1 MQSHEQTEKFPA
13 QSYKDNVLAD
23 CFADAKEHFLDAYHQ
38 VDLAHAVML
47 GERGIITADEL
58 ATILEALLKL
68 DFAAIREREY
78 DGTFE
83 DLFYLLQQEIA
94 KLCDPD
100 TAGKLHTARSR
111 NDIDVTIYRLHLRQ
125 DVLSLIRSA
134 RDLRKVFL
142 DLAAEHHE
150 TLIPAYTHT
159 QPAQP
164 STMAHFLLAMAENVG
179 RDVKRLRR
187 AFENMNFCPLG
198 SGAITTT
205 GFPIDRHRVAEL
217 LGFSAPTVNSYGSIA
232 SVDYF
237 TETLGATA
245 ALLVNIGKFVQE
257 FLLMAMMEFNAI
269 RLPDGYVQGSS
280 IMPQKRNPVALEHIR
295 AIGSKALGQTL
306 GVITSVHNTP
316 FGDINDVEDDL
327 QPLIYSAM
335 RDATRAT
342 SLFAGTLRSATFNFD
357 VLRKRA
363 GDNYIAV
370 TELADTIVRKENL
383 PFRISHK
390 IVGASVKA
398 AIEAGTDV
406 TYEILQRSA
415 KDILG
420 SDLNLTEE
428 ELMAAV
434 SPENFV
440 SIRTIYGGTAP
451 SETRRALA
459 VELEYA
465 IDDDAWY
472 VSTTDG
478 LKIARENLDRIVRKT
493 VAAKG

>member
-1 MQSHEQTEKFPA
+1 MQSKEQTEKFPA

-47 GERGIITADEL
+47 GDQGIVSEAEL
-58 ATILEALLKL
+58 KEILKALTKL
-68 DFAAIREREY
+68 DFDGIRGREY
-78 DGTFE
+78 DGSFE

-100 TAGKLHTARSR
+100 IAGKLHTARSR

-125 DVLSLIRSA
+125 DCLKLMRSVM
-134 RDLRKVFL
+134 DLRRVFL
-142 DLAAEHHE
+142 DLASQHHE

-179 RDVKRLRR
+179 RDIKRLMR
-187 AFENMNFCPLG
+187 AFENMNYCPLG
-198 SGAITTT
+198 AGAITTT
-205 GFPIDRHRVAEL
+205 GFPINRHRVAEL
-217 LGFSAPTVNSYGSIA
+217 LGFTAPTVNSYGSIA

-237 TETLGATA
+237 TETLGAVA
-245 ALLVNIGKFVQE
+245 ALLVNTGKFAQE

-306 GVITSVHNTP
+306 GVITAVHNTP

-335 RDATRAT
+335 RDADRAVA
-342 SLFAGTLRSATFNFD
+342 LFASTLRSATFNFD
-357 VLRKRA
+357 VLKKRA
-363 GDNYIAV
+363 GENYIAV
-370 TELADTIVRKENL
+370 TELADTIVRKEGL
-383 PFRISHK
+383 PFRVSHK
-390 IVGASVKA
+390 IVGNCVKA
-398 AIEAGTDV
+398 AIAAGTDV
-406 TYEILQRSA
+406 TFEILQRSA
-415 KDILG
+415 NEVIG
-420 SDLNLTEE
+420 RDLNMTED
-428 ELMAAV
+428 ELIAAV

-440 SIRTIYGGTAP
+440 NIRIIYGGTAP
-451 SETRRALA
+451 SETKRALG
-459 VELEYA
+459 VEREFEVE
-465 IDDDAWY
+465 DDAWF
-472 VSTTDG
+472 VEVTDG
-478 LKIARENLDRIVRKT
+478 LKLARENLDRAVKSLIN
-493 VAAKG
+493 G

>member
-1 MQSHEQTEKFPA
+1 MKSIEQTEKFPA

-23 CFADAKEHFLDAYHQ
+23 CFADAKEYFLDAYHQ

-47 GERGIITADEL
+47 AEQEIISESEL
-58 ATILEALLKL
+58 REILNALEGL
-68 DFAAIREREY
+68 DFDAIRERDY
-78 DGTFE
+78 DGSFE

-100 TAGKLHTARSR
+100 VAGKLHTARSR
-111 NDIDVTIYRLHLRQ
+111 NDIDVTIYRLRLRQ
-125 DVLSLIRSA
+125 DCLSLLRSTMH
-134 RDLRKVFL
+134 LRKVFL
-142 DLAAEHHE
+142 DLAAQHRE

-179 RDVKRLRR
+179 RDIRRLQG
-187 AFENMNFCPLG
+187 AFENMNYCPLG

-205 GFPIDRHRVAEL
+205 GFPINRHRVAGL
-217 LGFSAPTVNSYGSIA
+217 LGFTAPTVNSYASIA

-237 TETLGATA
+237 TETLGAVAT
-245 ALLVNIGKFVQE
+245 LLVNTGKFAQE

-306 GVITSVHNTP
+306 GVITAVHNTP

-335 RDATRAT
+335 RDADRTVA
-342 SLFAGTLRSATFNFD
+342 LFADTLRSATFNFD
-357 VLRKRA
+357 VLKKRA
-363 GDNYIAV
+363 GENFIAV
-370 TELADTIVRKENL
+370 TELADTIVRKEDL
-383 PFRISHK
+383 SFRVSHK
-390 IVGASVKA
+390 IVGACVRA
-398 AIEAGTDV
+398 AIEAGSEV
-406 TYEILQRSA
+406 TYTILQKASNEVIGR
-415 KDILG
+415 
-420 SDLNLTEE
+420 DLSLTEDD
-428 ELMAAV
+428 LKAAV

-440 SIRTIYGGTAP
+440 NVRTIYGGTAP
-451 SETRRALA
+451 TETQRALK
-459 VELEYA
+459 VERERE
-465 IDDDAWY
+465 IEDDSWFIA
-472 VSTTDG
+472 STDQ
-478 LKIARENLDRIVRKT
+478 LKFARETLDRIVKKKLSK
-493 VAAKG
+493 A